1 MVEGFDYKTKMSRLP
16 QLGSL
21 KAFAAAARHESFVLA
36 AQELHVTHGAISKQ
50 IKNLEENLGESL
62 FSRRNRAVFL
72 TDRGRQLAERLAL
85 VFEDLDQ
92 VLSDFRSRTQAQPL
106 IVSCEPTLCLKF
118 LIHNLSDLKNCT
130 GLDVK
135 VLAAGGKVDFRRD
148 HVDLAVRRNDFAI
161 DPRLYVRDLAPEA
174 MVMVSTPEVAA
185 VLRQAGQDDARDA
198 KRRAAAIPALHTRS
212 RPDAWLT
219 WRKGQVQNQA
229 QHLTQPLPYH
239 FGSDIFYEHFY
250 LAIEAATA
258 GQGVALASI
267 HMVASDLAAGR
278 LVTLSPV
285 QQDGTQYLAVSN
297 SDFASDP
304 RRTLFADW
312 LSRRMQAHLSAAPEP
327 PAMQTAGARPRFYP

>member
-1 MVEGFDYKTKMSRLP
+1 MARTP

-62 FSRRNRAVFL
+62 FFRRNRAVFL

-85 VFEDLDQ
+85 VFEDLEQ
-92 VLSDFRSRTQAQPL
+92 VIADFRSRTQTQPL

-118 LIHNLSDLKNCT
+118 LIHNLGDLKECA

-161 DPRLYVRDLAPEA
+161 DPRLYVRELAPEA
-174 MVMVSTPEVAA
+174 MVMVSTPQVAA
-185 VLRQAGQDDARDA
+185 VLRQAGQDGARDA
-198 KRRAAAIPALHTRS
+198 KRRAATIPALHTRS

-219 WRKGQVQNQA
+219 WRKAQVQNQA
-229 QHLTQPLPYH
+229 QNLAQALPYQ
-239 FGSDIFYEHFY
+239 FASDIFYEHFY
-250 LAIEAATA
+250 LAIEAACA

-278 LVTLSPV
+278 LVAISPP

-297 SDFASDP
+297 SEFTCDP
-304 RRTLFADW
+304 RRQLFTDW
-312 LSRRMQAHLSAAPEP
+312 LSQRMQTHLATVPAAPV
-327 PAMQTAGARPRFYP
+327 GARPRFYP